1 MHLWL
6 GFPVVQV
13 SSSQE
18 QRKPPELWRF
28 FLHSCARWSCVP
40 TPLVSCVTNPPIL
53 FYCTLPRR
61 AWRYVLT
68 GTLYLF
74 TYIHPISPGMW
85 AYNGHAQSYMHCA
98 MLKSVTWVYGACDLV
113 LLSIHSICLIEYCHG
128 YGMMSSAIYGYCM
141 RSSCVLA

>member
-18 QRKPPELWRF
+18 QRKPPELWCL
-28 FLHSCARWSCVP
+28 FLSFLRS
-40 TPLVSCVTNPPIL
+40 LVLCTNTLSYSSCVTNPPIL
-53 FYCTLPRR
+53 FYCILPLR
-61 AWRYVLT
+61 AWLYVLT
-68 GTLYLF
+68 GILYLF

-85 AYNGHAQSYMHCA
+85 AYNGHVQSYMHCA
-98 MLKSVTWVYGACDLV
+98 MLKSITWVYGACDLV

-128 YGMMSSAIYGYCM
+128 YG
-141 RSSCVLA
+141 R